1 MWNDDLLLLLLCQG
15 SIRHH
20 GTAVCIVLPVC
31 ISSWKPVPWQEFPAV
46 GSLFWQCHLGLRW
59 AAALAA
65 GWTSGKGPCASSAS
79 RCFLSHTLVM
89 KCTPGLR
96 NSLGAGANIRRSKF
110 IIWYYNIPHLQNWEQ
125 AHLLTQNKTE
135 QLAGR
140 DTARLSFHSPLTA
153 RQDVMHPVPRA
164 FSALPISDKRW
175 KQRAALWPEQ
185 PPWLLCFCTPGRRA
199 GKRGNILGVGIKLP
213 TSPGRPAKAEN
224 TFPLPWQEGSSPKS
238 LSCLWQGEEL
248 VPHPPDHIS

>member
-1 MWNDDLLLLLLCQG
+1 MQYLKFTYRFLICEMMISCCSCCVRDQYDTMALLSALCCHSVFPPESQCPDKSFLLREAFSDNVIWGCAEQQLLLLD
-15 SIRHH
+15 
-20 GTAVCIVLPVC
+20 
-31 ISSWKPVPWQEFPAV
+31 E
-46 GSLFWQCHLGLRW
+46 HLE
-59 AAALAA
+59 
-65 GWTSGKGPCASSAS
+65 KGPCASSAS
-79 RCFLSHTLVM
+79 GCFLSHTLVM

-175 KQRAALWPEQ
+175 KQRAAL
-185 PPWLLCFCTPGRRA
+185 
-199 GKRGNILGVGIKLP
+199 
-213 TSPGRPAKAEN
+213 
-224 TFPLPWQEGSSPKS
+224 
-238 LSCLWQGEEL
+238 
-248 VPHPPDHIS
+248 